1 VNELV
6 SLGVSCK
13 ISVPQLSAHPLG
25 GLKINK
31 EIQMSQRRIRGKV
44 VGNMTIVLAIILLFG
59 VLAMAY
65 GYFQNNMHW
74 IYLGISI
81 TIATSFTIMFQTIL
95 RPQNWINIRRTKR
108 VQ

>member
-1 VNELV
+1 
-6 SLGVSCK
+6 
-13 ISVPQLSAHPLG
+13 
-25 GLKINK
+25 
-31 EIQMSQRRIRGKV
+31 MSQRRIRGKV